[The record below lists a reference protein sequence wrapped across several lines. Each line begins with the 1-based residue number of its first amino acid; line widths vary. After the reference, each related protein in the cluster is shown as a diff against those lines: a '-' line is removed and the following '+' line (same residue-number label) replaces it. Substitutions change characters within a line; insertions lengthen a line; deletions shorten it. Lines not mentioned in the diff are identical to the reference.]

1 MDNHI
6 RKTLGEQACKDIE
19 TELAAIVT
27 AFDPP
32 SVMARA
38 CGMITIASNLGLL
51 QTFQTALYLQYAN
64 EYLRASTQ
72 TGRAA

>member
-1 MDNHI
+1 MDDQI

-19 TELAAIVT
+19 AELAAIVT
-27 AFDPP
+27 AFDPA

-38 CGMITIASNLGLL
+38 CGMITMASNLGLL

-64 EYLRASTQ
+64 EYLRESTQ
-72 TGRAA
+72 RGRAA

>member
-1 MDNHI
+1 MDDNT

-38 CGMITIASNLGLL
+38 CGMITMAANLGLL
-51 QTFQTALYLQYAN
+51 QSFQTALYLQYAN
-64 EYLRASTQ
+64 QYLRASAH